1 MTAPAHHRELVLTR
15 FIPAPPHLVYRAWT
29 DPVLVLQWFTPAP
42 WKTTKAELDVRPGGS
57 NLIIMEGPEG
67 QVVPNHGVY
76 LDVVPNER
84 LVITDAFVS
93 AWEPSFKAFMT
104 AVLTF
109 EPEGEGTRYTARV
122 RHWSESDRE
131 AHEEMGFHD
140 GWGAAT
146 DQLVALILPLV
157 KAPHG
162 SNA

>member
-1 MTAPAHHRELVLTR
+1 MTAPANDRELVLTR
-15 FIPAPPHLVYRAWT
+15 FIPAPPALVYRAWT
-29 DPVLVLQWFTPAP
+29 DPALLLQWFTPAP

-57 NLIIMEGPEG
+57 NLIVMEGPEG
-67 QVVPNHGVY
+67 QIVPNRGVY

-109 EPEGEGTRYTARV
+109 EPEGAGTRYTARV

-131 AHEEMGFHD
+131 AHEDMGFHD

-146 DQLVALILPLV
+146 DQLVAAILPLV
-157 KAPHG
+157 STAG
-162 SNA
+162 

>member
-1 MTAPAHHRELVLTR
+1 MTAPANDRELVLTR
-15 FIPAPPHLVYRAWT
+15 FIPAPPPLVYRAWT
-29 DPVLVLQWFTPAP
+29 DPALLLQWFTPAP
-42 WKTTKAELDVRPGGS
+42 WRTTKAELDVRPGGS
-57 NLIIMEGPEG
+57 NLIVMEGPEG
-67 QVVPNHGVY
+67 QVVPNRGVY

-131 AHEEMGFHD
+131 AHEDMGFHD

-146 DQLVALILPLV
+146 DQLVATILPLV
-157 KAPHG
+157 
-162 SNA
+162 NAAG